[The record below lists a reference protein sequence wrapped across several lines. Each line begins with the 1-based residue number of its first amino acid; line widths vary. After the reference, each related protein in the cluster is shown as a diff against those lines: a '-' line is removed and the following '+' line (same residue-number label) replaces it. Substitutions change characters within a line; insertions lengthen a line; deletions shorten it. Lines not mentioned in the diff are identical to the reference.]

1 METAFV
7 ETRGLLVIVQ
17 FSLFNVR
24 KMSVQVRNGVKTQK
38 IKEVL
43 QFHFRTNLSTME
55 EFKFFYESL
64 KISWW

>member
-17 FSLFNVR
+17 FSLFNLR

-55 EFKFFYESL
+55 VFKFFL
-64 KISWW
+64 